1 MIMKHN
7 LDNPRIKLRYKD
19 LDGTNQSIS
28 TPALRLREE
37 QCTTGTVGL
46 NNNKGTGKLN
56 CIL

>member
-1 MIMKHN
+1 MKHN